1 MITTNQIYELI
12 IRKLDWKLKGTVERY
27 VLVQKIIQEHESLLV
42 DYQSSNYFMNNAIL
56 KKSNYLFENQN
67 YGKIMDMLINYTLFF
82 DENILND
89 QQQKYRYQQE
99 NSKEPR
105 QQKTYR
111 KAIRREVLER
121 VMAKDLLVRGK
132 EKERA
137 RAYNKDI
144 NDRYQSFIAP
154 QPVTPQITT

>member
-1 MITTNQIYELI
+1 MITTTQIYELI
-12 IRKLDWKLKGTVERY
+12 IRKLDWKLKTTEERY
-27 VLVQKIIQEHESLLV
+27 ALVKEIIRENESLLV
-42 DYQSSNYFMNNAIL
+42 DYQSTKFHTYNAIL
-56 KKSNYLFENQN
+56 KKTDFLFEQKN

-82 DENILND
+82 EENILND

-99 NSKEPR
+99 HGKEQR

-111 KAIRREVLER
+111 KAIRREVFER
-121 VMAKDLLVRGK
+121 VRDLDFLVRGK
-132 EKERA
+132 EKELA

-154 QPVTPQITT
+154 QPGTPQIIT